1 MQYMIIHSKMA
12 NLNVSDDVSLH
23 EKVLLTIFVGRQ
35 GILIVL
41 HGLRKEEAQNEW
53 KRWFSTATR
62 THKLYSSFTKSP
74 LSSPLSQNTESQTT
88 SPSSSTYDMQ
98 TPLDFPSVIIAL

>member
-1 MQYMIIHSKMA
+1 MQYTIIHSKKV

-23 EKVLLTIFVGRQ
+23 EKVLLT
-35 GILIVL
+35 IVL

-62 THKLYSSFTKSP
+62 TYKLYSSFTKSP
-74 LSSPLSQNTESQTT
+74 SCAPLAIPEC
-88 SPSSSTYDMQ
+88 
-98 TPLDFPSVIIAL
+98 